1 MRTAFLGLAG
11 IMLPTSAHAGGVIR
25 DHRSPPGSSQVTV
38 RDHRTESA
46 PPPPPVST
54 QPPRVTVRDH
64 RTESGSGAPPSPTL
78 VRSNYYAERMN
89 GPITPTYHSTTYV
102 HQNDRLASSTIPV
115 RLQVDG
121 WTRGSARTSNLAG
134 VGIQVAAQLGHGYVG
149 SEAAT
154 GDQNGYSNGSFWQ
167 VGGLAGLLVPVSPH
181 VRAGGEVAA
190 GMRRGPLGD
199 RYFDTRAKVEAAL
212 LPTVAIG
219 ASIGLGWQVDREAY
233 GAIYLALRSR

>member
-1 MRTAFLGLAG
+1 MRTVLLALAVFT
-11 IMLPTSAHAGGVIR
+11 LPTSAYAGGVVVR
-25 DHRSPPGSSQVTV
+25 DHRSPPAATPQVTV
-38 RDHRTESA
+38 RDHRTQSA
-46 PPPPPVST
+46 PVTT
-54 QPPRVTVRDH
+54 QPR
-64 RTESGSGAPPSPTL
+64 PPSRQ
-78 VRSNYYAERMN
+78 VRADDYAETTY
-89 GPITPTYHSTTYV
+89 GPVAQSYHSSTYV
-102 HQNDRLASSTIPV
+102 HQNDRYTSSNIPV

>member
-1 MRTAFLGLAG
+1 MRTVLLALAVFT
-11 IMLPTSAHAGGVIR
+11 LPTSAYAGGVVVR
-25 DHRSPPGSSQVTV
+25 DHRSPPAATPQVTVRDHRSPPAATPQVTV
-38 RDHRTESA
+38 RDHRTQSA
-46 PPPPPVST
+46 PVTT
-54 QPPRVTVRDH
+54 QPR
-64 RTESGSGAPPSPTL
+64 PPSRQ
-78 VRSNYYAERMN
+78 VRADDYAETTY
-89 GPITPTYHSTTYV
+89 GPVAQSYHSSTYV
-102 HQNDRLASSTIPV
+102 HQNDRYTSSNIPV